1 MVLLMKYIELKEE
14 IREKLVTPEKL
25 TDNSNLLKLGLNS
38 LKVMRLVNKWRKKGI
53 KVSYGELMQN
63 PTLEC
68 WWNILKVK
76 QKKEVHEEKM
86 VLKNILLSFG
96 LVIIH

>member
-38 LKVMRLVNKWRKKGI
+38 LKVFLRL
-53 KVSYGELMQN
+53 M
-63 PTLEC
+63 
-68 WWNILKVK
+68 
-76 QKKEVHEEKM
+76 VH
-86 VLKNILLSFG
+86 LRR
-96 LVIIH
+96 